1 MNLIVGDY
9 FKTET
14 TFVQYSKM
22 ACDLISWL
30 RSKTYVLAG
39 LRDIQIQ
46 SGKMPLT
53 AICAVITRW
62 TAHYLAFRRLLELK
76 LPLRALVN
84 QDAMAPSG
92 QQILVPLG
100 STAANKRK
108 AHEMVAIIE
117 NPTFWLSLD
126 RYATHYSSS

>member
-1 MNLIVGDY
+1 
-9 FKTET
+9 
-14 TFVQYSKM
+14 M

-30 RSKTYVLAG
+30 RSKTYVLAS

-46 SGKMPLT
+46 SGKMPLSV
-53 AICAVITRW
+53 IRAVITRW
-62 TAHYLAFRRLLELK
+62 TAHYLAFRCLLELK

-100 STAANKRK
+100 STAANKKK
-108 AHEMVAIIE
+108 AREMVAIIE

>member
-53 AICAVITRW
+53 AIRPVITRW
-62 TAHYLAFRRLLELK
+62 TAHYLAFRCLLELK
-76 LPLRALVN
+76 LPLWALIN

-100 STAANKRK
+100 SMAANKRK
-108 AHEMVAIIE
+108 AREMVAIIE

-126 RYATHYSSS
+126 RYAMHYSSS